1 MAMEKNKCKNCESLL
16 YGKFCSDCGQ
26 KVYNERDKSLSKIS
40 EEVFHFMTHFDGK
53 LFNTLKSIYRYP
65 GKLSLDYSNGIRQK
79 YYKPISLYLVIV
91 VLYLLFPLVGGM
103 NMEMKYYK
111 TTPIVGGYV
120 SKQIESKALE
130 RNLSEELLSEK
141 FNEKS
146 KSTSKILLLLLIP
159 LATPLLYLFY
169 FNRRR
174 FVFDNVILLTEINI
188 FFLLSLYI
196 LIPFFSL
203 PILYFFNTN
212 MSENVFA
219 PLSVVIF
226 GLYCIILFHNVF
238 KEKWWIS
245 VLKGGV
251 FALLF
256 LPITINLYRII
267 VFETTFALI

>member
-1 MAMEKNKCKNCESLL
+1 MEKSTCKNCESILN
-16 YGKFCSDCGQ
+16 GKFCSSCGQ
-26 KVYNERDKSLSKIS
+26 KEYNEKDKSLSNIS

-53 LFNTLKSIYRYP
+53 FFNTLKTIYRYP

-111 TTPIVGGYV
+111 STPFLGGYI
-120 SKQIESKALE
+120 SKQIEHRVLE
-130 RNLSEELLSEK
+130 KNLSEELLSEK

-146 KSTSKILLLLLIP
+146 KGTSKILLLLLIP
-159 LATPLLYLFY
+159 LAIPLLYMLY
-169 FNRRR
+169 FKRRR
-174 FVFDNVILLTEINI
+174 FVFDNVILLTEINT
-188 FFLLSLYI
+188 FFLLTIYI
-196 LIPFFSL
+196 LIPLFSL

-212 MSENVFA
+212 LNENVFA

-226 GLYCIILFHNVF
+226 GLYCIIVFHNVF

-245 VLKGGV
+245 VAKGGI
-251 FALLF
+251 FTLLF